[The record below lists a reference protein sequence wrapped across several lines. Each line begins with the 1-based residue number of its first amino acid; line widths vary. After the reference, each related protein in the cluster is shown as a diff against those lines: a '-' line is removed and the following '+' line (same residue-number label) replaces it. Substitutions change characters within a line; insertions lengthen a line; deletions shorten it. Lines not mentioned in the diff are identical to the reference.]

1 MAKKKILQD
10 HKREGK
16 KFIPPFIHNLGPF
29 GGVSW
34 GRTMLP
40 ELLWIALIQ
49 NYYGLHEGVEII
61 TNITRTIRECSPSE
75 KLQVFAT
82 LSSFGK
88 IKPEE
93 HLCIRNKLATS
104 GDLFKVQKA
113 LLPLI
118 IFYPDCL
125 LRFLYSTKPSFDQSD
140 YHQHLEQ
147 FKSLVKGLYDKTSR
161 EATMVQASAIW
172 LAFDS
177 GVLKVSEGLAL
188 ASFPEIEKYPQTELS
203 KRVAGSIRA
212 SIQMLFNEPLY
223 LLSSNWPRYFWNRG
237 FEIDHCYFE
246 ENNNE

>member
-1 MAKKKILQD
+1 MTKKKILQD

-16 KFIPPFIHNLGPF
+16 KFIPPFIYKLGPF

-34 GRTMLP
+34 AKTMLP

-49 NYYGLHEGVEII
+49 NSYGLQEGVAII
-61 TNITRTIRECSPSE
+61 TSMTRIARECSPSE
-75 KLQVFAT
+75 KLQIFAT

-93 HLCIRNKLATS
+93 QLCIQSRLAAS
-104 GDLFKVQKA
+104 GELFKVQKA

-118 IFYPDCL
+118 VFYPDCL
-125 LRFLYSTKPSFDQSD
+125 LRFLYTTKPSFDQNDS
-140 YHQHLEQ
+140 QHLEQ
-147 FKSLVKGLYDKTSR
+147 FKSLVKGLYDKTSLD
-161 EATMVQASAIW
+161 ATMVQAGAIW

-177 GVLKVSEGLAL
+177 GALKVFEGLAL
-188 ASFPEIEKYPQTELS
+188 ASFPEIEKYPHTELS

-223 LLSSNWPRYFWNRG
+223 SLSSSWPRYFWNRG